1 MNLSQLSLSG
11 IDINIGRSVGVG
23 AFVGEGKVEYGIDNL
38 IGVWGRG
45 RGLGWVEELVCWLN
59 WWKEK

>member
-23 AFVGEGKVEYGIDNL
+23 VFVGEGKVGQRMMARFESA
-38 IGVWGRG
+38 VWR
-45 RGLGWVEELVCWLN
+45 LN
-59 WWKEK
+59 I